1 MFTWWVCY
9 PSLLRT
15 FEERNTVRL
24 PIIWDN
30 LQGRPL
36 QYIDLD
42 MDKGLGVA
50 YLSHTQVGS
59 LDSGELWQPEESSS
73 IPMLNTSKESPCT
86 SKESPCQF
94 STASRSEEPHLLLH
108 IILYFLRSLIFWRN
122 SDLDISSLFNRLA
135 LSNLV
140 RWSLVDGW
148 TLIQLGELYYSLQS
162 VHELI
167 SFKVI

>member
-30 LQGRPL
+30 LQGRLL

-50 YLSHTQVGS
+50 YLSHTQVES

-73 IPMLNTSKESPCT
+73 IPILNTSKESPCT

-122 SDLDISSLFNRLA
+122 SDLDISSLFNRCA
-135 LSNLV
+135 LSNPV

>member
-1 MFTWWVCY
+1 M
-9 PSLLRT
+9 
-15 FEERNTVRL
+15 
-24 PIIWDN
+24 
-30 LQGRPL
+30 

-108 IILYFLRSLIFWRN
+108 IILYFLRSLIFWRIVTWIFQVF
-122 SDLDISSLFNRLA
+122 SIDV
-135 LSNLV
+135 LSQ
-140 RWSLVDGW
+140 
-148 TLIQLGELYYSLQS
+148 TLSGG
-162 VHELI
+162 H
-167 SFKVI
+167 

>member
-1 MFTWWVCY
+1 MFTWWVWY
-9 PSLLRT
+9 LSLLRT

-42 MDKGLGVA
+42 MDKGLGVEH
-50 YLSHTQVGS
+50 LSHTQVGS

-73 IPMLNTSKESPCT
+73 IPVLNTSKESPCT

-94 STASRSEEPHLLLH
+94 STASRSEEPHLLLC

-122 SDLDISSLFNRLA
+122 SDLHISSLFNRCA
-135 LSNLV
+135 FSNLV
-140 RWSLVDGW
+140 RWSIVDSW
-148 TLIQLGELYYSLQS
+148 TLIQLGELYHSLQS